1 MDTDDIPETFPQ
13 HDDQARRERARRRR
27 RSAQV
32 AVAML
37 ALGAVGLGG
46 CALSAAGPEELRQ
59 DAGRA
64 VEELRTGLPVPGAP
78 PAPESAEDPAVLHRV
93 PTDDPVVFVTLD
105 DGTHPDQEALD
116 LVQEHDMPVSLFL
129 NEEPVHR
136 HAEYFAQ
143 YLARGDH
150 VHSHSRTHD
159 DLTTLGVEEQ
169 TEEICGMADVLDET
183 YGDTGHVGSL
193 ARAPYGASDAA
204 TREAAGSCG
213 IDHLLH
219 WSVVAEDGE
228 LSYALGDGLQPGD
241 VVRAHFTPGLS
252 DDLEAVREA
261 ADDAGLEIAR
271 LEDHLPSD

>member
-1 MDTDDIPETFPQ
+1 MDPDDIPETFPL
-13 HDDQARRERARRRR
+13 HHDQARRERARRRR

-105 DGTHPDQEALD
+105 DGTHPDQGALD

-150 VHSHSRTHD
+150 VHSRSRTHD
-159 DLTTLGVEEQ
+159 NLSTLGVEEQ
-169 TEEICGMADVLDET
+169 AEEICGMADVLDET

-228 LSYALGDGLQPGD
+228 LAY
-241 VVRAHFTPGLS
+241 
-252 DDLEAVREA
+252 
-261 ADDAGLEIAR
+261 
-271 LEDHLPSD
+271 